1 MLSPNQFVLIKA
13 NIKNGWINQETGKPG
28 DPRVEVTD
36 VLQLQDTL
44 EKLCKKLIIKID
56 IQQLSQNTIKQL
68 SELFAQNKGEH
79 QIVFEIS
86 EIEKVKKQ
94 IEIALKTPEENL
106 ENEEELTMTENNNE
120 IEVVEENKVIN
131 QILMP
136 SRKTK
141 VKISNELLSEL
152 EKLQVKF
159 KLN

>member
-1 MLSPNQFVLIKA
+1 M
-13 NIKNGWINQETGKPG
+13 
-28 DPRVEVTD
+28 
-36 VLQLQDTL
+36 LQLQDTL